1 MRDLI
6 FIFIIIFIPT
16 YGLLGQNRP
25 TAICNANKTFYISS
39 NGCIEISARE
49 FDGGSFDDVTP
60 KDKLKFSFQ
69 RDQLQEKKNFCCIEL
84 YRDYCTGKMPPK
96 ERTLYVFDE
105 DGNVDS
111 CQFECVFE
119 DTLNVCPHHSK
130 LNYAINIQIIGNE
143 NTDNSLA
150 KIYINGNY
158 YSSINLIGPD
168 NNYSI
173 YRDCL
178 VDSTIRVELTRND
191 DPINGLTT
199 SDVLKIKKHIL
210 GKQYFTNPYQYLAA
224 DVNQSKSI
232 SGSDMT
238 EIRQLILGVKPEFS
252 KVPAFLFYN
261 ADYKPKDPSAPYD
274 IPPYVEWVQKDYQ
287 VKTIRFQAVKMG
299 DIK

>member
-6 FIFIIIFIPT
+6 FSFIIIFIPT

-25 TAICNANKTFYISS
+25 TAICNSNKTFFISS
-39 NGCIEISARE
+39 NGCVEISARE

-60 KDKLKFSFQ
+60 NDKLKFSFQ
-69 RDQLQEKKNFCCIEL
+69 RDQLQVKKNFCCQGL
-84 YRDYCTGKMPPK
+84 YSDYCTGKMPTK

-105 DGNVDS
+105 EGNVDS
-111 CQFECVFE
+111 CQFEFVLE
-119 DTLNVCPHHSK
+119 DTLNVCPQYCK
-130 LNYAINIQIIGNE
+130 LTYAINIQVL
-143 NTDNSLA
+143 DNQYAYYSLA

-158 YSSINLIGPD
+158 FSSFNLIGPD
-168 NNYSI
+168 KNYSI
-173 YRDCL
+173 DKFCL
-178 VDSTIRVELTRND
+178 IDSTIRVELTRND

>member
-6 FIFIIIFIPT
+6 FSFIIIFIPT

-25 TAICNANKTFYISS
+25 TAICNSNKTFFISS
-39 NGCIEISARE
+39 NGCVEISARE
-49 FDGGSFDDVTP
+49 FDGGSFDDVTTN
-60 KDKLKFSFQ
+60 DKLKFSFQ
-69 RDQLQEKKNFCCIEL
+69 RDQLQVKKNFCCQGL
-84 YRDYCTGKMPPK
+84 YSDYCTGKMPTK

-105 DGNVDS
+105 EGNVDS
-111 CQFECVFE
+111 CQFELVME
-119 DTLNVCPHHSK
+119 DTLNVCPQYCK
-130 LNYAINIQIIGNE
+130 LTYAINIQVL
-143 NTDNSLA
+143 DNQYAYYSLA

-158 YSSINLIGPD
+158 FSSFNLIGPD
-168 NNYSI
+168 KNYSI
-173 YRDCL
+173 DKFCL
-178 VDSTIRVELTRND
+178 IDSTIRVELTRND

-199 SDVLKIKKHIL
+199 VDVLKIKKHIL
-210 GKQYFTNPYQYLAA
+210 GKQFFTNPYQYLAA

-238 EIRQLILGVKPEFS
+238 EIRQLIYGVKPEFS

>member
-6 FIFIIIFIPT
+6 FSFIIIFIPT

-25 TAICNANKTFYISS
+25 MAICNSNKTFFISS
-39 NGCIEISARE
+39 NGCVEISARE
-49 FDGGSFDDVTP
+49 FDGGSFDDITP
-60 KDKLKFSFQ
+60 NDKLKFSFQ
-69 RDQLQEKKNFCCIEL
+69 RDQLQEKKKFCCPGFYL
-84 YRDYCTGKMPPK
+84 DNCTGKMPPK

-105 DGNVDS
+105 DGNIDS
-111 CQFECVFE
+111 CQFEFVLE
-119 DTLNVCPHHSK
+119 DTLSVCPECRLTS
-130 LNYAINIQIIGNE
+130 YIINIQVLGNE
-143 NTDNSLA
+143 YAYNSLA
-150 KIYINGNY
+150 KLYINGNY
-158 YSSINLIGPD
+158 YTSFKLIGLD

-191 DPINGLTT
+191 DPINGVTT
-199 SDVLKIKKHIL
+199 VDVLKIKKHIL

>member
-6 FIFIIIFIPT
+6 FSFIIIFIPT

-25 TAICNANKTFYISS
+25 TAICNSNKTFFISS
-39 NGCIEISARE
+39 NGCVEISARE

-60 KDKLKFSFQ
+60 NDKLKFSFQ
-69 RDQLQEKKNFCCIEL
+69 RDQLQEKKNFCCQGL
-84 YRDYCTGKMPPK
+84 YSDYCTGKMPTK

-105 DGNVDS
+105 EGNVDS
-111 CQFECVFE
+111 CQFELVME
-119 DTLNVCPHHSK
+119 DTLNVCPQYCK
-130 LNYAINIQIIGNE
+130 LTYAINIQVL
-143 NTDNSLA
+143 DNQYAYYSLA

-158 YSSINLIGPD
+158 FSSFNLIGPD
-168 NNYSI
+168 KNYSI
-173 YRDCL
+173 DKFCL
-178 VDSTIRVELTRND
+178 IDSTIRVELLRND

-238 EIRQLILGVKPEFS
+238 EIRQLILWSE
-252 KVPAFLFYN
+252 A
-261 ADYKPKDPSAPYD
+261 
-274 IPPYVEWVQKDYQ
+274 
-287 VKTIRFQAVKMG
+287 
-299 DIK
+299 

>member
-6 FIFIIIFIPT
+6 FSFIIIFIPT

-25 TAICNANKTFYISS
+25 TAICNSNKTFFISS
-39 NGCIEISARE
+39 NGCVEISARE

-60 KDKLKFSFQ
+60 NDKLKFSFQ
-69 RDQLQEKKNFCCIEL
+69 RDQLQEKKNFCCQGL
-84 YRDYCTGKMPPK
+84 YSDYCTGKMPTK

-105 DGNVDS
+105 EGNVDS
-111 CQFECVFE
+111 CQFELVME
-119 DTLNVCPHHSK
+119 DTLNVCPQYCK
-130 LNYAINIQIIGNE
+130 LTYAINIQVL
-143 NTDNSLA
+143 DNQYAYYSLA

-158 YSSINLIGPD
+158 FSSFNLIGPD
-168 NNYSI
+168 KNYSI
-173 YRDCL
+173 DKFCL
-178 VDSTIRVELTRND
+178 IDSTIRVELTRND

-199 SDVLKIKKHIL
+199 VDVLKIKKHIL